1 MTKKYH
7 KVKPFLKKT
16 YAPPCPQT
24 VPQVSSPTF
33 IRSTLPV
40 HPAPRLQH
48 SHHTVHLLA
57 THGPPACNT
66 RAPTGVEERDEGTC
80 VAKDIDASWSGQHWE
95 VSKSHA
101 IPFFRYDRAYQKLVL

>member
-24 VPQVSSPTF
+24 VPRVSSPTF

-40 HPAPRLQH
+40 HPAQCLQH
-48 SHHTVHLLA
+48 SHHTVHLP
-57 THGPPACNT
+57 HACNT
-66 RAPTGVEERDEGTC
+66 RAPAGVEERDEGTC

-95 VSKSHA
+95 VASDMPYPSSVMIELTKNMYCNDL
-101 IPFFRYDRAYQKLVL
+101 R